1 VPVARSDAVGYLTG
15 QFGSGANALL
25 TLASVLTTDTS
36 GGLKEP
42 IDEAVMLAG
51 GSYDSLATGVEGALA
66 PTYFAALRYTC
77 LKRILAGLN
86 AKTNMDV
93 GAGQGLTLKG
103 NQLVEKV
110 ERLIALAQMELQAF
124 GIDVTVTGGGWP
136 GIANYSLDFLEPME
150 ESL

>member
-1 VPVARSDAVGYLTG
+1 
-15 QFGSGANALL
+15 
-25 TLASVLTTDTS
+25 
-36 GGLKEP
+36 
-42 IDEAVMLAG
+42 
-51 GSYDSLATGVEGALA
+51 
-66 PTYFAALRYTC
+66 
-77 LKRILAGLN
+77 
-86 AKTNMDV
+86 MDV